1 MKKFFL
7 YNCRFFYKK
16 VKKNN
21 NNNNNNYGYTCS
33 DCIF

>member
-7 YNCRFFYKK
+7 HNCRFFYKK

-21 NNNNNNYGYTCS
+21 NNNNYGYTCS